1 MWITYQNCS
10 YYLDKLGYIEKD
22 RLKGNL
28 PFSSE
33 ITDPPDECSEADL
46 QRQVL

>member
-28 PFSSE
+28 PFSSGGNS
-33 ITDPPDECSEADL
+33 IYLKNQSKY
-46 QRQVL
+46 RIVVKK

>member
-28 PFSSE
+28 PFSSDKKYLHLKMFYA
-33 ITDPPDECSEADL
+33 IL
-46 QRQVL
+46 I